1 MIRAVYEDDN
11 RLSAE
16 LRRVIR
22 RFGVQV
28 ADVSDDLATWAIP
41 LVRPYPCGVAL
52 LARDL
57 VVDHLADDLCSLR
70 RTHPNQDIYVRLAM
84 SASRTPIIQ
93 IVRIGA

>member
-1 MIRAVYEDDN
+1 MLNLYEDDS

-28 ADVSDDLATWAIP
+28 ADVSDDLSTWAIP
-41 LVRPYPCGVAL
+41 LVRSQRSGIAL

-57 VVDHLADDLCSLR
+57 VVEHLADDLCVLR
-70 RTHPNQDIYVRLAM
+70 RTHPNQDIYVRLTM
-84 SASRTPIIQ
+84 SASRIPIIQ
-93 IVRIGA
+93 IARIGA